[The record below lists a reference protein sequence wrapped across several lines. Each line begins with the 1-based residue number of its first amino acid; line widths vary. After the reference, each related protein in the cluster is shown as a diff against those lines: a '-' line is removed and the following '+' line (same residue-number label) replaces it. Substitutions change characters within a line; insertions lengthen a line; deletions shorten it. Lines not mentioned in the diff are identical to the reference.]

1 MPNERTPKKPR
12 EQYRLRTRLIHG
24 SFATGR
30 WDYDHHVVPPQSSSA
45 TYRLSSVHRGAQG
58 FVEFAT
64 PESRRAPIYI
74 YDRLDEPSR
83 GMLEENLAAAEG
95 GEVAVT
101 FATGMAAVSGALGV
115 LTATGDQ
122 IVAHQILYGCTHSL
136 LTSWLPRYKI
146 RTDFCDLTKPESL
159 AKAATENCRVVYLE
173 TPVNPT
179 MELIDLRAI
188 RQVVDRLNEGR
199 PETEKIRVV
208 VDNTFATPYC
218 QRPLQ
223 HGVDIV
229 VHSLTKDIGGFGT
242 EMGGAVIG
250 SSTYFNLLMLY
261 RKDFGGV
268 LSPKNAWPILV
279 YGLPTLA
286 ARMVNQQ
293 KSAMQVAEFLLRQ
306 PKVRRVVYPGL
317 ANFAQRELAHRQ
329 MTTPDGSFAPGHMLY
344 FELKGKNGDVNSA
357 AEAAER
363 FVDYIAEKSYTI
375 TLAVSLG
382 QIKTLI
388 ENPFSMT
395 HASVPE
401 EEKIR
406 SGLQPGGIRLSLGLE
421 DWHDIIADLEDA
433 LEVV

>member
-1 MPNERTPKKPR
+1 MPKERTPKKSR
-12 EQYRLRTRLIHG
+12 EEYRLRTRLIHG
-24 SFATGR
+24 SFATGK

-83 GMLEENLAAAEG
+83 GMLEENLAVAEG
-95 GEVAVT
+95 GEIAVA
-101 FATGMAAVSGALGV
+101 FATGMAAVSAALGI
-115 LTATGDQ
+115 LTSAGDQ

-136 LTSWLPRYKI
+136 VMNWLPRYKI
-146 RTDFCDLTKPESL
+146 HTDFCDLTNAENLLKV
-159 AKAATENCRVVYLE
+159 ATRDCRVVYFE

-179 MELIDLRAI
+179 MELIDMQAI
-188 RQVVDRLNEGR
+188 RNAVDRLNAGR
-199 PETEKIRVV
+199 PETEKVRIV

-218 QRPLQ
+218 QRPIE
-223 HGVDIV
+223 HGVDLV

-242 EMGGAVIG
+242 ETGGCVIG
-250 SSTYFNLLMLY
+250 ASSYFNHLMLY

-286 ARMVNQQ
+286 TRLVNQQ
-293 KSAMQVAEFLLRQ
+293 KTAMQVAEFLLHQ
-306 PKVRRVVYPGL
+306 PKVARVVYPGL
-317 ANFAQRELAHRQ
+317 PNFPQKELAHRQ
-329 MTTPDGSFAPGHMLY
+329 MTTRDGSFAPGSMLY
-344 FELKGKNGDVNSA
+344 FELKGQDGSSKGA

-363 FVDYIAEKSYTI
+363 FVDHIAEKSYTI

-388 ENPFSMT
+388 ESPFTMT
-395 HASVPE
+395 HAVVPE

-406 SGLQPGGIRLSLGLE
+406 VGLRPGGIRLSLGLE
-421 DWHDIIADLEDA
+421 DRHDIIADLQDA

>member
-1 MPNERTPKKPR
+1 MSKERTPKKPR
-12 EQYRLRTRLIHG
+12 EEYRLRTRLIHG

-58 FVEFAT
+58 FVEFAQ

-95 GEVAVT
+95 GEVAVA
-101 FATGMAAVSGALGV
+101 FATGMAAVSAALGT
-115 LTATGDQ
+115 LTAAGDQ
-122 IVAHQILYGCTHSL
+122 IVAHHVLYGCTHSL
-136 LTSWLPRYKI
+136 VTNWLPRYNI
-146 RTDFCDLTKPESL
+146 HTDFCDLTEPESI
-159 AKAATENCRVVYLE
+159 AKVATKNCRVVYFE

-179 MELIDLRAI
+179 MELIDIHAVRG
-188 RQVVDRLNEGR
+188 VVDKLNAGR
-199 PETEKIRVV
+199 AEAEKIRIV

-218 QRPLQ
+218 QRPLE

-229 VHSLTKDIGGFGT
+229 LHSLTKGIGGYGT
-242 EMGGAVIG
+242 DTGGAVIG
-250 SSTYFNLLMLY
+250 PSSYFNHLMMY

-286 ARMVNQQ
+286 ARMVNQ
-293 KSAMQVAEFLLRQ
+293 VA
-306 PKVRRVVYPGL
+306 RVVYPGL
-317 ANFAQRELAHRQ
+317 SNFPQRELAHRQ
-329 MTTPDGSFAPGHMLY
+329 MTTADGSFAPGSMLY
-344 FELKGKNGDVNSA
+344 FELKGQDGSSKSA
-357 AEAAER
+357 ADAAER
-363 FVDYIAEKSYTI
+363 FVDHIAEKSYTV

-388 ENPFSMT
+388 ESPFSMT
-395 HASVPE
+395 HAAVPE
-401 EEKIR
+401 EEKLR
-406 SGLQPGGIRLSLGLE
+406 CGLRPGGIRLSLGLE
-421 DWHDIIADLEDA
+421 DRHDIVADLEDA
-433 LEVV
+433 LQVI

>member
-1 MPNERTPKKPR
+1 MAKERSPKKSR

-24 SFATGR
+24 SFATGK

-64 PESRRAPIYI
+64 PESRQAPIYI

-83 GMLEENLAAAEG
+83 GMLEENLAVAEG
-95 GEVAVT
+95 GEIAVA
-101 FATGMAAVSGALGV
+101 FATGMAAVSAALGI
-115 LTATGDQ
+115 LASAGDQ
-122 IVAHQILYGCTHSL
+122 IVAHRVLYGCTHSL
-136 LTSWLPRYKI
+136 VTNWLPRYRI
-146 RTDFCDLTKPESL
+146 RTDFCDLSNPEELRRIATKD
-159 AKAATENCRVVYLE
+159 CRVVYFE

-179 MELIDLRAI
+179 MELIDMQAI
-188 RQVVDRLNEGR
+188 RKVVDELNAGR
-199 PETEKIRVV
+199 AESEKIKIV

-218 QRPLQ
+218 QRPLE
-223 HGVDIV
+223 HGVDLV

-242 EMGGAVIG
+242 ETGGCVVGG
-250 SSTYFNLLMLY
+250 SGYFNHLMMY

-268 LSPKNAWPILV
+268 LSPKSAWPILV

-286 ARMVNQQ
+286 TRLVNQQ
-293 KSAMQVAEFLLRQ
+293 KSAMQVAEFLLNQ
-306 PKVRRVVYPGL
+306 AKVARVVYPGL
-317 ANFAQRELAHRQ
+317 PNFPQKELAHRQ
-329 MTTPDGSFAPGHMLY
+329 MTTRDGAFAPGSMLY
-344 FELKGKNGDVNSA
+344 FELKGRDGSSQA
-357 AEAAER
+357 MAEAAER
-363 FVDYIAEKSYTI
+363 FVDHIAQKSYTI

-388 ENPFSMT
+388 ESPFSMT
-395 HASVPE
+395 HAVVPE

-406 SGLQPGGIRLSLGLE
+406 VGLRPGGIRLSLGLE

>member
-1 MPNERTPKKPR
+1 MAKERMPKKPR
-12 EQYRLRTRLIHG
+12 ENYRLRTRLIHG

-101 FATGMAAVSGALGV
+101 FATGMAAVSAALGI
-115 LTATGDQ
+115 LTQVGDQ
-122 IVAHQILYGCTHSL
+122 IVAHHVVYGCTHSL
-136 LTSWLPRYKI
+136 MTNWLPRYQI
-146 RTDFCDLTKPESL
+146 HTEFCDLTNAEALRKV
-159 AKAATENCRVVYLE
+159 ATKHCRVVYFE

-179 MELIDLRAI
+179 MELIDMRAVREVI
-188 RQVVDRLNEGR
+188 DELNAGR
-199 PETEKIRVV
+199 ADKEKIRIV

-218 QRPLQ
+218 QRPLE
-223 HGVDIV
+223 HGVDLV

-242 EMGGAVIG
+242 ETGGAVIG
-250 SSTYFNLLMLY
+250 AGEYFNNLMMY

-279 YGLPTLA
+279 YGLSTLA
-286 ARMVNQQ
+286 TRMVNQQ
-293 KSAMQVAEFLLRQ
+293 KSAMHVADFLMHQ
-306 PKVRRVVYPGL
+306 PKVGRVIYPGL
-317 ANFAQRELAHRQ
+317 PNFTQRELARRQ
-329 MTTPDGSFAPGHMLY
+329 MTTADGSFAPGSMLY
-344 FELKGKNGDVNSA
+344 FELKGRDGDTNGA
-357 AEAAER
+357 AQAAER
-363 FVDYIAEKSYTI
+363 FVDHVAEKAYTI

-388 ENPFSMT
+388 ESPFSMT
-395 HASVPE
+395 HAVVPE
-401 EEKIR
+401 EEKLR
-406 SGLQPGGIRLSLGLE
+406 CGLQPGGIRLSLGLE
-421 DWHDIIADLEDA
+421 DWHDIIADLQDA
-433 LEVV
+433 LEAV